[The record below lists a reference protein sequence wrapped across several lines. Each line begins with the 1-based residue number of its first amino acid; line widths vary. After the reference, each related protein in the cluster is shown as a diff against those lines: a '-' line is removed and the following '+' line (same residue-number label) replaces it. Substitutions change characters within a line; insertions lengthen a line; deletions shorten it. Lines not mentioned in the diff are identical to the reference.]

1 MEHLCYE
8 HLKEKID
15 TKFKSTLDKGQKK
28 EIIDYFNLKHKDA
41 IITKKEISSAVRRF
55 ITRYLLNDDKKE
67 NIDPNLSLYICL
79 ERKYLWDNKIFSLIG
94 DNFNELIKNY
104 LGRFSFALEVKHSLE
119 LYNIIGDEENIILRD
134 IKDKFAG
141 NEKRT
146 DDKLKIEEKKKL
158 TANVLGLGKKKN
170 IKKGGNMK

>member
-8 HLKEKID
+8 HLKDKID
-15 TKFKSTLDKGQKK
+15 IKFKSTFTESQKK
-28 EIIDYFNLKHKDA
+28 EITDYFNLKHKDN

-79 ERKYLWDNKIFSLIG
+79 ERKYLWNNKIFSLIK
-94 DNFNELIKNY
+94 DNEGSFNDLIKKY
-104 LGRFSFALEVKHSLE
+104 LGSFSFSLEVKHSLE
-119 LYNIIGDEENIILRD
+119 FYNLIGDEENQLLRE

-141 NEKRT
+141 S
-146 DDKLKIEEKKKL
+146 EKKTEGNLKKEEQKKL
-158 TANVLGLGKKKN
+158 SNNVLNLN
-170 IKKGGNMK
+170 IF